1 LRIPAYLAEGPSRGE
16 LHLCAQNWN
25 KITGAGVFVG
35 VAAVNL
41 PTAIGGR
48 RRSPDRPS
56 RVDWLE
62 LIVASTLM
70 RSKMKTLLLT
80 ATALAMVYT
89 LGLSP
94 AMANRF
100 GPFDTRLTDD
110 SDALAQNGLS
120 AATTTT
126 DGRHYQWQYHYGHE
140 WEGHWVPVK

>member
-1 LRIPAYLAEGPSRGE
+1 
-16 LHLCAQNWN
+16 
-25 KITGAGVFVG
+25 

-56 RVDWLE
+56 WVDWLE
-62 LIVASTLM
+62 LIVASTLV

-80 ATALAMVYT
+80 ATALAVVYT

-120 AATTTT
+120 AVTTTT

>member
-1 LRIPAYLAEGPSRGE
+1 LPIPAYLAEGPPGASYI
-16 LHLCAQNWN
+16 CKQDWN
-25 KITGAGVFVG
+25 KISSIAVFVG

-48 RRSPDRPS
+48 RCSPDRRS
-56 RVDWLE
+56 RVDRLE
-62 LIVASTLM
+62 LILASTLV
-70 RSKMKTLLLT
+70 RSEMKTLLLT
-80 ATALAMVYT
+80 ATALAVVCT
-89 LGLSP
+89 VGLSP

-110 SDALAQNGLS
+110 SDALGQNGLS

-126 DGRHYQWQYHYGHE
+126 DGRHYEWQYHYGHE

>member
-1 LRIPAYLAEGPSRGE
+1 
-16 LHLCAQNWN
+16 
-25 KITGAGVFVG
+25 

>member
-1 LRIPAYLAEGPSRGE
+1 L
-16 LHLCAQNWN
+16 N
-25 KITGAGVFVG
+25 KISGAAVFVG

-41 PTAIGGR
+41 PPAIDGR
-48 RRSPDRPS
+48 RCSPDRRS

-62 LIVASTLM
+62 LILASTLV
-70 RSKMKTLLLT
+70 RAEMKTLLL
-80 ATALAMVYT
+80 AASGLAVVCAVS
-89 LGLSP
+89 LSP

-110 SDALAQNGLS
+110 SDRLGQNGVN

-126 DGRHYQWQYHYGHE
+126 DGKHYEWQYHYGHVG